1 MLNNNFLKNRNSDIE
16 LMMRFHSKYLVVFCA
31 LFAMGCST
39 TYYATWEKL
48 GKHKRDLLR
57 DNVEEVRDEQTD
69 AQEQFKDALTRLKE
83 LQNFDGGE
91 LEDTYES
98 LNDEYE
104 ECVGRA
110 EDVSDRIE
118 DIDTIANDLFGEWEK
133 EIGLISNPSFKS
145 DSKRKLRATREKYST
160 FRTAMTRSEKRMQA
174 VLVKFRDHVLYL
186 KHNLNA
192 QTVGALDGEV
202 INIEKDVKRL
212 ITDMQSSISEA
223 DAFIKTL

>member
-1 MLNNNFLKNRNSDIE
+1 MIRFL
-16 LMMRFHSKYLVVFCA
+16 SKGLVIFSV
-31 LFAMGCST
+31 LFAIGCSN
-39 TYYATWEKL
+39 TYYATMEKF

-57 DNVEEVRDEQTD
+57 DNVEEVRDEQSD

-104 ECVGRA
+104 ECVERA
-110 EDVSDRIE
+110 DDVSERIE
-118 DIDTIANDLFGEWEK
+118 DIDTIANDLFDEWEQ
-133 EIGLISNPSFKS
+133 EITLISNPTFKS
-145 DSKRKLRATREKYST
+145 DSKRKLRATRAKYST
-160 FRTAMTRSEKRMQA
+160 FNTAMKRSEKRMQS

-192 QTVGALDGEV
+192 QAIGALDGEV
-202 INIEKDVKRL
+202 ISIEKDVKRL